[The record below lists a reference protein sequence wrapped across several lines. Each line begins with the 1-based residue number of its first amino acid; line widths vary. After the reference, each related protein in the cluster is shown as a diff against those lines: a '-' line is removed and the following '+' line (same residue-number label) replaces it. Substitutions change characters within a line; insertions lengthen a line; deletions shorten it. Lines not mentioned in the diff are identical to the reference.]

1 MYKDDV
7 GNDDDD
13 DDDDDVMRI
22 GRLLSSH
29 STKDCHF
36 AGLSEQS
43 SREES
48 IGTSCPC
55 CFRSA

>member
-7 GNDDDD
+7 GNDDDDD

-36 AGLSEQS
+36 AGLSE
-43 SREES
+43 
-48 IGTSCPC
+48 
-55 CFRSA
+55 